1 MNSIKEIYANK
12 MIIGSRDDF
21 DSLIDI
27 IQSNDPT
34 LKIIDNYDRTLLISF
49 NNDSSISN
57 FETTFA
63 KSIDMWLNNISITCP
78 IKYTYNLLPLN
89 TNQFILRI

>member
-21 DSLIDI
+21 GSLIDI

-34 LKIIDNYDRTLLISF
+34 LKI
-49 NNDSSISN
+49 NNTDPY
-57 FETTFA
+57 
-63 KSIDMWLNNISITCP
+63 P
-78 IKYTYNLLPLN
+78 IYTYGTTSPGDTPDTSWYAGSVITFMFDGAENAWIN

>member
-49 NNDSSISN
+49 YHY
-57 FETTFA
+57 
-63 KSIDMWLNNISITCP
+63 
-78 IKYTYNLLPLN
+78 KYLS
-89 TNQFILRI
+89 